1 MHFRTFLKTGVEVLH
16 LGTQHSNGNAWPLE
30 HWKAN
35 PGRWRLFTPGID
47 AYLNRALA
55 GHSFGTSIEQFV
67 LLLEIA
73 DFAAWGG
80 GVAFSG
86 PNGYVTY
93 KPKTRELRSVGQI
106 DWLDVQMLTPTQQLQ
121 AYRTAALSAIQ
132 RASQASRK
140 PKDFAFME
148 FSQAVDGVLKEAKVS
163 QVSRSAF
170 EAASEVQPFAAAD
183 GFAAR

>member
-16 LGTQHSNGNAWPLE
+16 LGAQHSNGNAWPLE

-47 AYLNRALA
+47 AYLNQKLVRR
-55 GHSFGTSIEQFV
+55 SFGTSVENFI

-73 DFAAWGG
+73 DFEAWGI
-80 GVAFSG
+80 GVAFTG
-86 PNGYVTY
+86 PTGYSSY

-106 DWLDVQMLTPTQQLQ
+106 DWLDVQILSPTQQLDD
-121 AYRTAALSAIQ
+121 YRKAAVSAI
-132 RASQASRK
+132 RQASKAARK
-140 PKDFAFME
+140 PKDFQFVDFA
-148 FSQAVDGVLKEAKVS
+148 QAVDEILQEAKVS

-170 EAASEVQPFAAAD
+170 EANEVQPIAAAD